1 MKNKEEYIS
10 ISEFAERAGVNRSYI
25 YKLLSTKLSTYC
37 LQVDNQKKLNIK
49 ALELFDVN
57 QVDSLVDKKET
68 DGDTLRDLI
77 EILQEQQK
85 VLKQELDIK
94 NEQIRDLSQSNRQ
107 QLQLIDQ
114 QQKLQAIS
122 EAKRL
127 EMKPE
132 KEETSLLN
140 RSKFSTEADYLQY
153 LCKLVPR
160 IGLFSTRKDREE
172 LEKVLELMSEEEREL
187 IYRKKDYRE
196 AIEHIRKVDFDKR
209 EQDLKEI
216 EKELDEMRKKS
227 EELRQQIIK
236 EQEERK
242 AKAEQMGGI

>member
-1 MKNKEEYIS
+1 MKEEYIS
-10 ISEFAERAGVNRSYI
+10 IAEFAERAGVNRSYI

-37 LQVDNQKKLNIK
+37 LQVDKQKKLNIK
-49 ALELFDVN
+49 ALELFDVD

-68 DGDTLRDLI
+68 DGDTLKDLI

-114 QQKLQAIS
+114 QQKLQAMA

-132 KEETSLLN
+132 KTEESLLN
-140 RSKFSTEADYLQY
+140 RSKFSTEAEYLQF
-153 LCKLVPR
+153 LCRLVPR
-160 IGLFSTRKDREE
+160 IGLFSTRADKEE
-172 LEKVLELMSEEEREL
+172 LERVLELMSEDERKL
-187 IYRKKDYRE
+187 IYRKKAYRE
-196 AIEHIRKVDFDKR
+196 AIEELRKVDFDER
-209 EQDLKEI
+209 EKAFEEI
-216 EKELDEMRKKS
+216 EREAKKDREKWQQQLDKWRQEQ
-227 EELRQQIIK
+227 EELRQEIEK
-236 EQEERK
+236 R
-242 AKAEQMGGI
+242 GGI

>member
-1 MKNKEEYIS
+1 MAKEQYIS
-10 ISEFAERAGVNRSYI
+10 IAEFAERAGVNRSYI

-49 ALELFDVN
+49 ALELFN
-57 QVDSLVDKKET
+57 AEQVDNLVDKKET

-85 VLKQELDIK
+85 VLKKELDIK
-94 NEQIRDLSQSNRQ
+94 NEQIRDLSQSNHQ

-140 RSKFSTEADYLQY
+140 RAKFSTETEYSQY
-153 LCKLVPR
+153 LCRLLPR
-160 IGLFSTRKDREE
+160 IGLFSSKQDKAE

-187 IYRKKDYRE
+187 IYKKKDYRE

-209 EQDLKEI
+209 EQDFKEI

-227 EELRQQIIK
+227 EELRQEIIK

-242 AKAEQMGGI
+242 AKAEQMGGV

>member
-1 MKNKEEYIS
+1 MAKEQYIS
-10 ISEFAERAGVNRSYI
+10 IAEFAERAGVNRSYI

-37 LQVDNQKKLNIK
+37 LQVDKQKKLNIK
-49 ALELFDVN
+49 ALELFDVD

-68 DGDTLRDLI
+68 DGDTLKDLI

-132 KEETSLLN
+132 KEVTSLLN
-140 RSKFSTEADYLQY
+140 RAKFSTETEYSHY
-153 LCKLVPR
+153 LCRLLPR
-160 IGLFSTRKDREE
+160 IGLFSSKQDKAE

-209 EQDLKEI
+209 EQDFKEI

-227 EELRQQIIK
+227 EELRQEIIK

>member
-1 MKNKEEYIS
+1 MKEEYIS
-10 ISEFAERAGVNRSYI
+10 ISEFAKRANVSHQYI
-25 YKLLSTKLSTYC
+25 YKRLDKE
-37 LQVDNQKKLNIK
+37 LQPYLQLVEGKKALNIK
-49 ALELFDVN
+49 ALQLFNVTEVATNATKVATEN
-57 QVDSLVDKKET
+57 QEVK
-68 DGDTLRDLI
+68 DLI
-77 EILQEQQK
+77 ELLQEQQK

-132 KEETSLLN
+132 KEVTSLLN
-140 RSKFSTEADYLQY
+140 RAKFSTETEYSHY
-153 LCKLVPR
+153 LCRLLPR
-160 IGLFSTRKDREE
+160 IGLFSSKQDKAE

-209 EQDLKEI
+209 EQDFKEI

-227 EELRQQIIK
+227 EELRQEIIK

>member
-25 YKLLSTKLSTYC
+25 YKLLSTKLSPYC
-37 LQVDNQKKLNIK
+37 KQVDNQKKLNIK
-49 ALELFDVN
+49 ALKLFDVEE
-57 QVDSLVDKKET
+57 VDKKET
-68 DGDTLRDLI
+68 DGDSLKDLI

-114 QQKLQAIS
+114 QQKLQAMA

-132 KEETSLLN
+132 KTEESLLN
-140 RSKFSTEADYLQY
+140 RSKFSTEAEYMQY
-153 LCKLVPR
+153 LCRLVPR
-160 IGLFSTRKDREE
+160 IGLFSTRADKEE
-172 LEKVLELMSEEEREL
+172 LERVLELMSEDERKL
-187 IYRKKDYRE
+187 IYRKKAYRE
-196 AIEHIRKVDFDKR
+196 AIEELRKVDFDER
-209 EQDLKEI
+209 EKAFEEI
-216 EKELDEMRKKS
+216 EREAKKDREKWQQQLDKWRQEQ
-227 EELRQQIIK
+227 EELRQEIEK
-236 EQEERK
+236 R
-242 AKAEQMGGI
+242 GGI

>member
-1 MKNKEEYIS
+1 MKEEYIS
-10 ISEFAERAGVNRSYI
+10 IAEFAERAGVNRSYI

-37 LQVDNQKKLNIK
+37 LQVDKQKKLNIK
-49 ALELFDVN
+49 ALELFDVD

-68 DGDTLRDLI
+68 DGDTLKDLI

-140 RSKFSTEADYLQY
+140 RAKFSTEAEYLQY
-153 LCKLVPR
+153 LCKLLPR
-160 IGLFSTRKDREE
+160 IGLFSTRQDREE
-172 LEKVLELMSEEEREL
+172 LEKVLELMSEDERGL
-187 IYRKKDYRE
+187 IYRRKDYRE
-196 AIEHIRKVDFDKR
+196 AIDHIRKVDFDKQ
-209 EQDLKEI
+209 EQDFKEI
-216 EKELDEMRKKS
+216 EREAKEHEKVMEQLRKKWIQEQ
-227 EELRQQIIK
+227 EELRQK
-236 EQEERK
+236 MEKR
-242 AKAEQMGGI
+242 GGI